1 MHFIDNRGISNLGK
15 RKIFKSILKNIQSK
29 FGTNFLFLKMD
40 QNLLKKSNF
49 FISTLKNIQS
59 KVERNFPSIKMD
71 QNFLK
76 QSNFF
81 IKTLTWGLIAST
93 GFVLIWIVFAYTD
106 EVVLVNGQL
115 EPIGDVKKIQI
126 PVGGVIKEIL
136 VRSGDKV
143 TAGQILI
150 VLDKEISQQNL
161 GSLEN
166 QFNQKNLQ
174 LALKKQEKNKTIELY
189 KERINVLQ
197 KRFDIQ
203 KKILKKFQFLLD
215 EGAIAE
221 LKYLEEVNRE
231 NEIIGKIIDN
241 QKDLQRRKL
250 ILEQDIKIIDAELSA
265 LLAKKTEAKVLLE
278 YKSLKSPVDGLVF
291 DLKPTSSGF
300 VAQSSEPI
308 MKIVPFNNL
317 EADIKIPSS
326 KIGFVKLGMPV
337 DISIDS
343 FPAND
348 FGSLKGR
355 IESIGSDVLELDKNS
370 PPFESYFPGRIRL
383 DSQTLKLSNG
393 RILPLQVGMSL
404 KANIKLRRVSYL
416 KLLLGTFKDKSDS
429 LKQI

>member
-1 MHFIDNRGISNLGK
+1 MDK
-15 RKIFKSILKNIQSK
+15 
-29 FGTNFLFLKMD
+29 NFLK
-40 QNLLKKSNF
+40 QSNF

-106 EVVLVNGQL
+106 EVVLVNGKL

-136 VRSGDKV
+136 VKSGDKV

-150 VLDKEISQQNL
+150 VLDKEISLQNL

-189 KERINVLQ
+189 NERINVLQ
-197 KRFDIQ
+197 KRLDIQ

-265 LLAKKTEAKVLLE
+265 LLAKKTEAKVLLD

-300 VAQSSEPI
+300 VAQSSQPI

-370 PPFESYFPGRIRL
+370 PPFESYFPGRIKL
-383 DSQTLKLSNG
+383 NSQTLKLSNG

>member
-1 MHFIDNRGISNLGK
+1 LGK

-29 FGTNFLFLKMD
+29 VERNFPFLKMD
-40 QNLLKKSNF
+40 QNLLKQSNF
-49 FISTLKNIQS
+49 FISTLKNIQG

-106 EVVLVNGQL
+106 EVVLVNGKL

-136 VRSGDKV
+136 VKSGDKV

-197 KRFDIQ
+197 KRLEIQ

-265 LLAKKTEAKVLLE
+265 LLAKKTEAKVLLD

-370 PPFESYFPGRIRL
+370 PPFESYFPGRIKL
-383 DSQTLKLSNG
+383 NSQTLKLSNG